1 MSMLIDIVRDGMA
14 KDGSR
19 AIKVLGDLLTEW
31 LLENPVI
38 AEMDA
43 GQKTLSGAMEAIKDA
58 ARKQGGS
65 WGVVD
70 DREGLRIALAYL
82 GVDSKMAG
90 DSAPT
95 PRATA
100 PAARMDGELDLD
112 ALLGL

>member
-14 KDGSR
+14 KDGGR

-31 LLENPVI
+31 LLARPEH
-38 AEMDA
+38 AELDA
-43 GQKTLSGAMEAIKDA
+43 GGKTLSGAMEAIKDA

-70 DREGLRIALAYL
+70 DQEGLRIALSYL
-82 GVDSKMAG
+82 GVNMDKVG
-90 DSAPT
+90 TSAPV
-95 PRATA
+95 
-100 PAARMDGELDLD
+100 AADAACAGQTNSALDLD

>member
-1 MSMLIDIVRDGMA
+1 MA

-31 LLENPVI
+31 LLARLEL
-38 AEMDA
+38 AETEA
-43 GQKTLSGAMEAIKDA
+43 GEKTLSGAMEAIKDA

-70 DREGLRIALAYL
+70 DQEGLRIALAYL
-82 GVDSKMAG
+82 GVDAKMAG
-90 DSAPT
+90 ASVPAPMVPAQAAQMDSA
-95 PRATA
+95 
-100 PAARMDGELDLD
+100 LDLD